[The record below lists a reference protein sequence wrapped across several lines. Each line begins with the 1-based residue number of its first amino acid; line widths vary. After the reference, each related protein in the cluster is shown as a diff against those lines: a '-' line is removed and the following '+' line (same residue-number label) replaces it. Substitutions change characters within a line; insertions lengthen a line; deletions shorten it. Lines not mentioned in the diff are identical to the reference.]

1 MAQKNILV
9 RPVLKWVGGKRQ
21 LLTAIKPYIPSTG
34 TYVEP
39 FVGGGAV
46 LFALQ
51 PKKAVIN
58 DSNEELI
65 NVYRCIRDEP
75 DALLDLLKEHERNNS
90 PDYFYE
96 VRSLDRSD
104 DYSSLT
110 CTEKAARV
118 IYLNRTC
125 YNGLYRV
132 NAAGQFNS
140 PYGRYKH
147 PSIVQEP
154 VIRAVSNYFNE
165 NEIAIHDGDYASL
178 LGGIQAGSFVY
189 LDPPYMPVSKTSD
202 FTGYTQGGFG
212 YDEQVRL
219 KEECDKL
226 ASSGIHFLESNSD
239 CKEIRELYSGYK
251 IKTVKAKRAINSKAD
266 CRGEIGEVLING

>member
-21 LLTAIKPYIPSTG
+21 LLTAIKPYIPGTG

-239 CKEIRELYSGYK
+239 CEEIRELYSGYK